1 MMNHRALVRAH
12 THWRPRRAAPA
23 APAERPAA
31 PRRRASRAA
40 WLTAFA
46 ALLAGL
52 AIALVLLGTGGSA
65 GRTLPAT
72 PRAWLEAFSADV
84 ATGSGEV
91 CSRLLSPTF
100 TSELEREAH
109 RSCASYYANAQVL
122 SVRVLRILA
131 SGATAAVE
139 TATGRAAA
147 IRRSCS
153 TTRPRAGRPS
163 RSCPVDPCLPPE
175 ALPHAEAAHA
185 TAPGQAAPSRASHQ
199 LSIDLRKRANVSEGQ
214 RSL

>member
-23 APAERPAA
+23 TSVGTAPMRE
-31 PRRRASRAA
+31 PRGRRAA
-40 WLTAFA
+40 WLAAFA

-52 AIALVLLGTGGSA
+52 AVALVLRHADGPA
-65 GRTLPAT
+65 AVALPAT

-100 TSELEREAH
+100 TSELEREVH
-109 RSCASYYANAQVL
+109 RSCASYYGNAQVL
-122 SVRVLRILA
+122 SVRVLRILE

-139 TATGRAAA
+139 VRYWPRGGY
-147 IRRSCS
+147 S
-153 TTRPRAGRPS
+153 TF
-163 RSCPVDPCLPPE
+163 VLD
-175 ALPHAEAAHA
+175 H
-185 TAPGQAAPSRASHQ
+185 QAAGWQAVAIVPGGPLPTA
-199 LSIDLRKRANVSEGQ
+199 
-214 RSL
+214 